1 MMEDKPAVVIDNGT
15 GMIKAGIAG
24 DEAPKV
30 YFPTV
35 VGYPKFE
42 QMPGADGK
50 DCFIGEDAIAKK
62 GVLTLKYPLYNGI
75 VKDWDDMEKIWRH
88 CYFD

>member
-1 MMEDKPAVVIDNGT
+1 MMIEDKPAVVIDNGT

-42 QMPGADGK
+42 
-50 DCFIGEDAIAKK
+50 
-62 GVLTLKYPLYNGI
+62 
-75 VKDWDDMEKIWRH
+75 
-88 CYFD
+88 

>member
-1 MMEDKPAVVIDNGT
+1 MEDKPAVVIDNGT

-35 VGYPKFE
+35 VGTPKFDT
-42 QMPGADGK
+42 ML
-50 DCFIGEDAIAKK
+50 C
-62 GVLTLKYPLYNGI
+62 
-75 VKDWDDMEKIWRH
+75 
-88 CYFD
+88 